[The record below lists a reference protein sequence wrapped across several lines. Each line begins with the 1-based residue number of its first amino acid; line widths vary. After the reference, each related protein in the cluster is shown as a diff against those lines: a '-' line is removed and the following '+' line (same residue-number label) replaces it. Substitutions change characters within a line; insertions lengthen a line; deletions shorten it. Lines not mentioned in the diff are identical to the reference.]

1 MFYHLFSFNG
11 RIRRL
16 EYGLTFLALYLYEL
30 PMELISEDELSA
42 GFALVWLLL
51 LIPALWIFYAQGAKR
66 CHDMNNSG
74 WYQLIPFYALWM
86 IFKKGDTGSNNYG
99 DEARDQSTGEVNS
112 VGYFLQKKKIKARV
126 QNKGNVFSQLKD
138 IGSELIFPKKTIAS
152 RSWAKDRTLLILAAI
167 GLLPTLLWVVPL
179 WDWGVHYFISLYFAV
194 IWGLFFYY
202 LFKTN
207 QVSLKA
213 TLTVFFLE
221 QAFIFLAW
229 NVLGI
234 PNLNPFYAFTKSVF
248 PVSILGF
255 VFGVGITE
263 ELAKLI
269 PLLIIAS
276 MSKKPLIPQTLVFYG
291 LMSGIAFG
299 VFEGVEYQLNTN
311 VNLEYTQSFF
321 YNISRLTSLPFMHAV
336 WCGIAGYFIS
346 FAKLYPKY
354 RISLYALALLVPAIL
369 HGIYDSL
376 VGVNIIFVVLAIAVA
391 FVGVIMLM
399 TYLKQGV
406 NYQSKLRN

>member
-1 MFYHLFSFNG
+1 MYFINRNG
-11 RIRRL
+11 QDFGPYDIQV
-16 EYGLTFLALYLYEL
+16 LATY
-30 PMELISEDELSA
+30 
-42 GFALVWLLL
+42 V
-51 LIPALWIFYAQGAKR
+51 R
-66 CHDMNNSG
+66 
-74 WYQLIPFYALWM
+74 
-86 IFKKGDTGSNNYG
+86 TGQILKC
-99 DEARDQSTGEVNS
+99 DEAREQSTGEVNS
-112 VGYFLQKKKIKARV
+112 VGYFLRKNKIKARV
-126 QNKGNVFSQLKD
+126 QNKGNVFSQFKD

-152 RSWAKDRTLLILAAI
+152 RTWTKDRTLLILAAI

-229 NVLGI
+229 NLLGI
-234 PNLNPFYAFTKSVF
+234 PQLNPFYAFTESVF
-248 PVSILGF
+248 PVSILGY

-276 MSKKPLIPQTLVFYG
+276 RSKKPLIPQTLVFYG

-299 VFEGVEYQLNTN
+299 VFEGVEYQLKTN

-354 RISLYALALLVPAIL
+354 RISLYTLALLVPAIL

-376 VGVNIIFVVLAIAVA
+376 VGVNFIFVVLAIVVA